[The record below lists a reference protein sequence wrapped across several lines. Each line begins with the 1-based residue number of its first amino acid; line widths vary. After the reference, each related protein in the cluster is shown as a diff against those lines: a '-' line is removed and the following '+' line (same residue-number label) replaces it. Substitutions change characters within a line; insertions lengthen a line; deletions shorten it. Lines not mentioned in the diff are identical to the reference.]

1 MSNKAIKLFKDYIVI
16 TLAVIIM
23 DLGIY
28 AFKFPNHFSFG
39 GVSGL
44 AVVLNEILGIS
55 AAQINLVINLA
66 LLVIGFAVLGKSFGL
81 KTAYATVLSSVVLS
95 LMEKMMP
102 ISAPLTNQPMLE
114 LAYAIALPAV
124 AAAMLFYVDASGG
137 GTDIVAMILKKYTTI
152 DIGTALLIS
161 DVAIVALS
169 FIAFDVRTGLFSVCG
184 LLAKSIFVDRTMD
197 QMRLCKYFTIISS
210 DPEPICD
217 FIQNGSAFTGRNLLP
232 GFKCFPC
239 FPDSIIHVFLGSLST
254 LSQLFSIGRTLC
266 GKEFTVR
273 SVTPL
278 PPYKKLVPV
287 LKFWF
292 VHLIPPVCDW
302 LFICARV

>member
-28 AFKFPNHFSFG
+28 AFKFPNYFSFG

-217 FIQNGSAFTGRNLLP
+217 FIQNVLNRSTTLYNAEGGYSHENKKVILCALDRRQAVILQRFIRQTDDSAFIMITKSSETFGK
-232 GFKCFPC
+232 GFR
-239 FPDSIIHVFLGSLST
+239 LT
-254 LSQLFSIGRTLC
+254 
-266 GKEFTVR
+266 
-273 SVTPL
+273 
-278 PPYKKLVPV
+278 
-287 LKFWF
+287 
-292 VHLIPPVCDW
+292 
-302 LFICARV
+302 A

>member
-217 FIQNGSAFTGRNLLP
+217 FIQNVLNRSTTLYNAEGGYSHENKKFILCALDRRQAVILQRFIRQTDDSAFIMITKSSETFGK
-232 GFKCFPC
+232 GFR
-239 FPDSIIHVFLGSLST
+239 LT
-254 LSQLFSIGRTLC
+254 
-266 GKEFTVR
+266 
-273 SVTPL
+273 
-278 PPYKKLVPV
+278 
-287 LKFWF
+287 
-292 VHLIPPVCDW
+292 
-302 LFICARV
+302 A

>member
-114 LAYAIALPAV
+114 LAYGIALPAV

-169 FIAFDVRTGLFSVCG
+169 FVAFDVRTGLFSVCG

-210 DPEPICD
+210 KPEPICD
-217 FIQNGSAFTGRNLLP
+217 FIQNVLNRSTTLYNAEGGYSHENKKVILCALDRRQAVILQRFIRQTDDSAFIMITKSSETFGK
-232 GFKCFPC
+232 GFR
-239 FPDSIIHVFLGSLST
+239 LT
-254 LSQLFSIGRTLC
+254 
-266 GKEFTVR
+266 
-273 SVTPL
+273 
-278 PPYKKLVPV
+278 
-287 LKFWF
+287 
-292 VHLIPPVCDW
+292 
-302 LFICARV
+302 A

>member
-114 LAYAIALPAV
+114 PCLCDCSSGSCSGNAV
-124 AAAMLFYVDASGG
+124 LRRCIRWWYG
-137 GTDIVAMILKKYTTI
+137 Y
-152 DIGTALLIS
+152 
-161 DVAIVALS
+161 
-169 FIAFDVRTGLFSVCG
+169 C
-184 LLAKSIFVDRTMD
+184 
-197 QMRLCKYFTIISS
+197 
-210 DPEPICD
+210 CD
-217 FIQNGSAFTGRNLLP
+217 DTEEIYDN
-232 GFKCFPC
+232 
-239 FPDSIIHVFLGSLST
+239 
-254 LSQLFSIGRTLC
+254 
-266 GKEFTVR
+266 
-273 SVTPL
+273 
-278 PPYKKLVPV
+278 
-287 LKFWF
+287 
-292 VHLIPPVCDW
+292 
-302 LFICARV
+302 

>member
-1 MSNKAIKLFKDYIVI
+1 MDSRRGGIVMSNKTIKLLKDYIVI
-16 TLAVIIM
+16 TAAVIIM

-55 AAQINLVINLA
+55 AAEINLVINLA
-66 LLVIGFAVLGKSFGL
+66 LLVIGFAVLGKSFGM

-95 LMEKMMP
+95 LMEKMIP
-102 ISAPLTNQPMLE
+102 ISAPLTNQPVLE
-114 LAYAIALPAV
+114 LAYAIALPAI

-137 GTDIVAMILKKYTTI
+137 GTDIIAMILKKYTTV

-169 FIAFDVRTGLFSVCG
+169 FVAFDVRTGLFSVCG
-184 LLAKSIFVDRTMD
+184 LLAKSVFVDRTME
-197 QMRLCKYFTIISS
+197 QMRLCKYFTIICS

-217 FIQNGSAFTGRNLLP
+217 FIKNVLNRSTTLYNAEGGYSHENKKVILCALDRRQAVILQRFIRQADESAFIMITKSSETFGK
-232 GFKCFPC
+232 GFR
-239 FPDSIIHVFLGSLST
+239 LM
-254 LSQLFSIGRTLC
+254 
-266 GKEFTVR
+266 
-273 SVTPL
+273 
-278 PPYKKLVPV
+278 
-287 LKFWF
+287 
-292 VHLIPPVCDW
+292 
-302 LFICARV
+302 A

>member
-169 FIAFDVRTGLFSVCG
+169 FIAFDVHTGLFSVCG

-217 FIQNGSAFTGRNLLP
+217 FIQNVLNRSTTLYNAEGGYSHENKKVILCALDRRQAVILQRFIRQTDDSAFIMITKSSETFGK
-232 GFKCFPC
+232 GFR
-239 FPDSIIHVFLGSLST
+239 LT
-254 LSQLFSIGRTLC
+254 
-266 GKEFTVR
+266 
-273 SVTPL
+273 
-278 PPYKKLVPV
+278 
-287 LKFWF
+287 
-292 VHLIPPVCDW
+292 
-302 LFICARV
+302 A

>member
-55 AAQINLVINLA
+55 AAQINLA

-217 FIQNGSAFTGRNLLP
+217 FIQNVLNRSTTLYNAEGGYSHENKKVILCALDRRQAVILQRFIRQTDDSAFIMITKSSETFGK
-232 GFKCFPC
+232 GFR
-239 FPDSIIHVFLGSLST
+239 LT
-254 LSQLFSIGRTLC
+254 
-266 GKEFTVR
+266 
-273 SVTPL
+273 
-278 PPYKKLVPV
+278 
-287 LKFWF
+287 
-292 VHLIPPVCDW
+292 
-302 LFICARV
+302 A

>member
-137 GTDIVAMILKKYTTI
+137 GPDIVAMILKKYTTI
-152 DIGTALLIS
+152 DSGTALLIS

-210 DPEPICD
+210 NPEPICD
-217 FIQNGSAFTGRNLLP
+217 FIQNVLNRSTTLYNAEGGYSHENKKVILCALERRQAVILQRFIRQTDDSAFIMITKSSETFGK
-232 GFKCFPC
+232 GFR
-239 FPDSIIHVFLGSLST
+239 LT
-254 LSQLFSIGRTLC
+254 
-266 GKEFTVR
+266 
-273 SVTPL
+273 
-278 PPYKKLVPV
+278 
-287 LKFWF
+287 
-292 VHLIPPVCDW
+292 
-302 LFICARV
+302 A

>member
-114 LAYAIALPAV
+114 LAYAIDLPAV

-217 FIQNGSAFTGRNLLP
+217 FIQNVLNRSTTLYNAEGGYSHENKKVILCALDRRQAVILQRFIRQTDDSAFIMITKSSETFGK
-232 GFKCFPC
+232 GFR
-239 FPDSIIHVFLGSLST
+239 LT
-254 LSQLFSIGRTLC
+254 
-266 GKEFTVR
+266 
-273 SVTPL
+273 
-278 PPYKKLVPV
+278 
-287 LKFWF
+287 
-292 VHLIPPVCDW
+292 
-302 LFICARV
+302 A